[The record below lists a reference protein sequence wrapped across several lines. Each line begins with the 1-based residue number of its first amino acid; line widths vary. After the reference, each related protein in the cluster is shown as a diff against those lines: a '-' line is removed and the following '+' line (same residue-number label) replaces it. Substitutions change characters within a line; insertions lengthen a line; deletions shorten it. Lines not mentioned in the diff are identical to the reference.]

1 MTMGACQCKEGTARR
16 GNLTQGLH
24 EIATGGKAALAMTM
38 GACHREEG
46 TARRGNLTQRLHEI
60 ATGGKAALA
69 MTMGA
74 CHCEEGTARRG
85 NLTQRLHEI
94 ATGGKAALAMTEVR
108 ILDGRRAPSVC
119 CFFRNS
125 IHPIS
130 RYKYDG
136 ILVREMGCCSGYGF
150 LRSEANRNV
159 CGCAKRRMQF
169 ADGGITPRPSSRGH
183 RADRRAGCR
192 QACRTSPARSYRSC
206 GH

>member
-1 MTMGACQCKEGTARR
+1 MRHLSASKNLGHIIPGREATRQSDAETTRECHGRQSRPRNDNGCVSLRGGHSPTRQSDAKACRR
-16 GNLTQGLH
+16 LPRPADAG
-24 EIATGGKAALAMTM
+24 
-38 GACHREEG
+38 
-46 TARRGNLTQRLHEI
+46 
-60 ATGGKAALA
+60 
-69 MTMGA
+69 
-74 CHCEEGTARRG
+74 
-85 NLTQRLHEI
+85 
-94 ATGGKAALAMTEVR
+94 LAMTEVR
-108 ILDGRRAPSVC
+108 IFDGRRAPSVC

-150 LRSEANRNV
+150 FRPEANRNV